1 MRPKIKIISLGGTI
15 SMRSDGAGLNPALG
29 AEALTA
35 DLARRTP
42 QAQLIRQDLG
52 RAASANL
59 DFPLVERLAGL
70 IAEFAAEGG
79 HGVIVT
85 QGTDTLEETA
95 FLTELLGTP
104 SLPVAFTGAM
114 RGASA
119 DSPDGPAN
127 LADALT
133 FVTSPSAGAE
143 VVVVMNGQ
151 VHAARHVQKTDTT
164 ALDAF
169 SSRDHAP
176 RGRLHEGRFIA
187 LRPAFPP
194 LPSVAPARGRAS
206 PRVWIATIGLDMD
219 ETLFTLGEDA
229 GIDGWVIAA
238 LGAGHVP
245 EKLAPVLGR
254 LASRAPV
261 VLCSRTGGIL
271 CERTYGYA
279 GAEIDL
285 LSRGLLGGGSL
296 SPAKAR
302 VALLA
307 LLRDGRGDVARR
319 FVQLAVAVRDDTLS
333 NAPYSPPETASS

>member
-1 MRPKIKIISLGGTI
+1 MRPKIKIVSLGGTI
-15 SMRSDGAGLNPALG
+15 SMRSEGAGLNPALG
-29 AEALTA
+29 AEALAA

-42 QAQLIRQDLG
+42 QVELIRQDLG
-52 RAASANL
+52 RVASANL
-59 DFPLVERLAGL
+59 DLALVNRLSGL
-70 IAEFAAEGG
+70 IAGFAAEGG
-79 HGVIVT
+79 RGVIVT

-104 SLPVAFTGAM
+104 ALPVAFTGAM

-127 LADALT
+127 LADALA

-151 VHAARHVQKTDTT
+151 VHAARHAQKTDTT

-169 SSRDHAP
+169 SSRSHAP

-187 LRPAFPP
+187 LRPPFPP
-194 LPSVAPARGRAS
+194 LPSVGPRRGDAS

-229 GIDGWVIAA
+229 GPDGWVIAA

-254 LASRAPV
+254 LARKAPV
-261 VLCSRTGGIL
+261 VLCSRTGGMV

-285 LSRGLLGGGSL
+285 LSRGLLAGGSL

-307 LLRDGRGDVARR
+307 LLGDGRGDVARR
-319 FVQLAVAVRDDTLS
+319 FAELAARVRDETSPDTR
-333 NAPYSPPETASS
+333 PSPLETASP